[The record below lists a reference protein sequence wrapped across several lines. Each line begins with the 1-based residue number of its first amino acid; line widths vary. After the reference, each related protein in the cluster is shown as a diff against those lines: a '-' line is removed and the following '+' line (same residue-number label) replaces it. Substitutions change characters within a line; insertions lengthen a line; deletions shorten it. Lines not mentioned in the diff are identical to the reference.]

1 MLEKPKILYIEDTAD
16 ARMLV
21 RRLLSNEY
29 LVLEASNPLDGIE
42 LAQDTQPDLV
52 LLDINLP
59 DLSGREV
66 ATHLRR
72 ILPGVPLVA
81 LTADVT
87 AGARETA
94 LAAGCVGFISKPI
107 DIDNFREQIRAYL
120 GGKQDELPNREEH
133 LQAYQ
138 EELVEHLQAKV
149 EALTK
154 ANERNRHLNQ
164 QNKYVIKML
173 KRRQRLLEAGARV
186 SHGVTSILDFEKLLH
201 STVEIIK
208 NEFDLC
214 YCGIFLLSEDKQR
227 ALLRS
232 GHGREID
239 ESGQGEARGLPLE
252 DGSIIGRSIRDKEA
266 QASTTLDEE
275 SDGLQVPWLPGAR
288 SEIALPLVVKG
299 EALGAILALSDRPQ
313 AFDED
318 DITALQIMADQVAI
332 AINNAQLVQQLD
344 EANAELLRS
353 KTLEAIATA
362 TSEAVHWVGNKAAPI
377 PGSAQRVRQDIAH
390 MLAIL
395 KQNGSPALPQDSDAP
410 FQETIETLFETA
422 AQQGIDL
429 DALAEKL
436 ADYPSRRLNAL
447 VDLDSTLEDLDM
459 IEKSANLILEIKED
473 LIGPARKRQP
483 ETIDLSSLIPDVAQ
497 GMGVPTSKVIQIKVE
512 PTVPKAYADPRQ
524 IRRVLVNLIKNAWEA
539 LEGHPEPCIVVRAQ
553 RAKEPGYVQISVKD
567 NGPGIPADIQ
577 EKIWVSFFTTKSDSG
592 GTGLGLPA
600 CMQIAQQSHG
610 KLWVESEEGEGSTFF
625 LWLPQAD
632 QG

>member
-1 MLEKPKILYIEDTAD
+1 MLDKPKILYIEDTAD

-29 LVLEASNPLDGIE
+29 IILEASNPLDGIE

-66 ATHLRR
+66 ATHLRK

-87 AGARETA
+87 SGARETA

-120 GGKQDELPNREEH
+120 AGKQEELPNREEH

-186 SHGVTSILDFEKLLH
+186 SHGVTSILELEKLLH
-201 STVEIIK
+201 STVEIIN

-227 ALLRS
+227 ALLRA
-232 GHGREID
+232 GHGQEID
-239 ESGQGEARGLPLE
+239 GGDQGEARGLLIE
-252 DGSIIGRSIRDKEA
+252 NGSIIGRSIQEKRP
-266 QASTTLDEE
+266 QASTTLDDEA
-275 SDGLQVPWLPGAR
+275 DALQLSWLPAAR

-313 AFDED
+313 AFDGD

-344 EANAELLRS
+344 EANAEILRS

-362 TSEAVHWVGNKAAPI
+362 TSEAIHWVGNKAAPI

-395 KQNGSPALPQDSDAP
+395 KQNGTPASTQDSDAP
-410 FQETIETLFETA
+410 FRETIETLFKTA
-422 AQQGIDL
+422 AQQDIDL
-429 DALAEKL
+429 DTLAEKL
-436 ADYPSRRLNAL
+436 AGYPSRRLNAL
-447 VDLDSTLEDLDM
+447 VDLDSTMEDLDM
-459 IEKSANLILEIKED
+459 IEKSADLILEIKED
-473 LIGPARKRQP
+473 MIGPARKRQP
-483 ETIDLSSLIPDVAQ
+483 EAIDLGRLIPDVVQ
-497 GMGVPTSKVIQIKVE
+497 GMGVPTSKVIQIKIA
-512 PTVPKAYADPRQ
+512 PAVPRAYADPRQ

-539 LEGHPEPCIVVRAQ
+539 LEGHPQPRIITRAQ
-553 RAKEPGYVQISVKD
+553 RAKEPGFVQISVED

-600 CMQIAQQSHG
+600 CMQIAQQSQG
-610 KLWVESEEGEGSTFF
+610 KLWVESEEGKGATFF

-632 QG
+632 QR

>member
-21 RRLLSNEY
+21 RRLLSDEY

-66 ATHLRR
+66 ATRLRK

-87 AGARETA
+87 PGARETA

-107 DIDNFREQIRAYL
+107 DIDNFREQIRAFL
-120 GGKQDELPNREEH
+120 GGKQEELPNREEH

-138 EELVEHLQAKV
+138 EEIVEHLQAKV

-186 SHGVTSILDFEKLLH
+186 SHGVTSILELEKLLH

-214 YCGIFLLSEDKQR
+214 YCGIFLLSEDEQR
-227 ALLRS
+227 ALLRA
-232 GHGREID
+232 GHGQETD
-239 ESGQGEARGLPLE
+239 KGGQGQERGLPLE
-252 DGSIIGRSIRDKEA
+252 NGSIIGRSIQEKRA
-266 QASTTLDEE
+266 QASTKPDEGSE
-275 SDGLQVPWLPGAR
+275 RLQVSWLPGAR

-299 EALGAILALSDRPQ
+299 EAMGAILALSDQAQ

-318 DITALQIMADQVAI
+318 DITALQTMADQVAI

-362 TSEAVHWVGNKAAPI
+362 TSEAIHWVGNKAAPI

-395 KQNGSPALPQDSDAP
+395 KQNGSPASTKDSDAP
-410 FQETIETLFETA
+410 FRETIETLFETA
-422 AQQGIDL
+422 AQQDIDL
-429 DALAEKL
+429 DSLAEKL
-436 ADYPSRRLNAL
+436 AGYSSRRLNAL
-447 VDLDSTLEDLDM
+447 VDLESTMEDLEI
-459 IEKSANLILEIKED
+459 IEKSADLILEIKED

-483 ETIDLSSLIPDVAQ
+483 EAIDLGKLIPDVVQ
-497 GMGVPTSKVIQIKVE
+497 GMGVPTSKVIQIKIA
-512 PTVPKAYADPRQ
+512 PTVPRAYADPRQ

-539 LEGHPEPCIVVRAQ
+539 LEGHAEPRIIIRAQ
-553 RAKEPGYVQISVKD
+553 RAKEPGYVQISVED
-567 NGPGIPADIQ
+567 NGPGIPAEIQ

-600 CMQIAQQSHG
+600 CMQIAQQSQG
-610 KLWVESEEGEGSTFF
+610 KLWVESEEGKGATFF